1 MRKTTV
7 LAVIAIAAASI
18 PLPAAPEADVY
29 LDVAKICDFKTQM
42 CVVPLHFLE
51 AVQQANQYLAD
62 ELDHERADKTRK
74 CGVLDVLPKRRT

>member
-1 MRKTTV
+1 MRKTTL

-42 CVVPLHFLE
+42 CLVPLRFLE
-51 AVQQANQYLAD
+51 AVRDANQRLAD
-62 ELDHERADKTRK
+62 DLDHERADKTRK
-74 CGVLDVLPKRRT
+74 CGVLEVLPDRNT